1 MIENKQNGE
10 RFTKNKSFLQSY
22 HNDVVS
28 DGNQGLEASMRGGET
43 VTMKIVG
50 LEYNGK
56 EYLLPSYDPETKT
69 IMSPQQIVEK
79 FKPLMDSGEIEGY
92 KNPSEAE
99 LDRKIMYPTIVGDMP
114 SMNKNIK
121 ELSQSLM
128 ANRK

>member
-1 MIENKQNGE
+1 MIENKQDNA
-10 RFTKNKSFLQSY
+10 RFSKNKGFLQSY
-22 HNDVVS
+22 HNNVVS
-28 DGNQGLEASMRGGET
+28 SGKQGLQASMRGGET